1 MTNLVKFF
9 KTNIFDFYNFVLAT
23 LFFNFNN
30 RFVGFKNILI
40 DY

>member
-9 KTNIFDFYNFVLAT
+9 KTNIFNFYNFVLTT

-30 RFVGFKNILI
+30 GLTVLKNII
-40 DY
+40 FNY